1 MALFRE
7 RIPFR
12 LDVRFPIFGLP
23 FLFKIEFDCTF
34 KVVKRKVKFF
44 YVAEVFKYCY
54 FLIFVINFKVK
65 KKIVID
71 WS

>member
-34 KVVKRKVKFF
+34 KVVKRKVKFSH
-44 YVAEVFKYCY
+44 VAEALKYRD
-54 FLIFVINFKVK
+54 FAIFAINF
-65 KKIVID
+65 
-71 WS
+71 